1 MTDRTPPQVTL
12 RIGGQR
18 LAAGSGGIHDH
29 ISPVTGAVDAAVPLA
44 GPAEVDLAVQ
54 AARTGFETWRRTP
67 PQGRG
72 RVLMRL
78 ADLVAEHSAEF
89 ARLGALDNGSPISLG
104 TAGVS
109 ADWIRYYA
117 GWADKPHSEVTGSFL
132 DGEFSYGLAQPY
144 GVIAAII
151 TWNAPLMSLAMKVP
165 AALAA
170 GNAVVVKPS
179 ELTPFSGDLFADLA
193 EEAGLPAGVLNVI
206 PGDAAAGAA
215 LVVHPGVD
223 KISFTGGEKT
233 ATRILQQCAVTMKPV
248 VLELGGKSAN
258 IILDDADLDTACFHG
273 AFMGLALLSGQGCA
287 LPTRMLVQDSV
298 YDEVVGRV
306 VAAAQ
311 GLAVGDP
318 FDAAML
324 SGPVVNEAALER
336 ILGVIDR
343 AGSDGATLLTGGRR
357 LDGELAKGYFIAP
370 TVFGD
375 VDPAS
380 DLGQNEV
387 FGPVLAISRFS
398 TDAEAIAIANS
409 TRYGLSGCV
418 QSGNLRRALAI
429 SEELTTGEVLI
440 NGAPNA
446 NVRRAFGGF
455 GASGFGK
462 EGGRQGID
470 EFVRLK
476 SIAVM

>member
-1 MTDRTPPQVTL
+1 MIDRTPPQVTL
-12 RIGGQR
+12 RIADQR
-18 LAAGSGGIHDH
+18 LQTGSGGTHDH
-29 ISPVTGAVDAAVPLA
+29 ISPVTGTVDAAVPLA
-44 GPAEVDLAVQ
+44 GADEVDLAVR
-54 AARTGFETWRRTP
+54 AARSGFETWRRTP
-67 PQGRG
+67 PQRRG
-72 RVLMRL
+72 MILFRL
-78 ADLVAEHSAEF
+78 ADLIADHGTEF

-104 TAGVS
+104 TADVS

-117 GWADKPHSEVTGSFL
+117 GWADKSHSEVTGSFL
-132 DGEFSYGLAQPY
+132 EGEFSYSLAQPY

-179 ELTPFSGDLFADLA
+179 ELTPFSSDLFATLA
-193 EEAGLPAGVLNVI
+193 TEAGLPPGVLNVI
-206 PGDAAAGAA
+206 PGGAAAGAA
-215 LVVHPGVD
+215 LVDHPGVD

-233 ATRILQQCAVTMKPV
+233 ASRILQHCAVTMKPV

-258 IILDDADLDTACFHG
+258 IILDDADLDSACFHG

-287 LPTRMLVQDSV
+287 LPTRMIVQDSV
-298 YDEVVGRV
+298 YDDVVDRV

-311 GLAVGDP
+311 RLAVGDP
-318 FDAAML
+318 LDPATI
-324 SGPVVNEAALER
+324 SGPVVSEAAMDR

-343 AGSDGATLLTGGRR
+343 AGSDGARLLTGGHR
-357 LDGELAKGYFIAP
+357 LDGDLEKGFFIAP

-387 FGPVLAISRFS
+387 FGPVLAITKFS
-398 TDAEAIAIANS
+398 TDQEAIDIANS

-418 QSGNLRRALAI
+418 QSGNLRRALGIA
-429 SEELTTGEVLI
+429 EELTTGEVLI

-446 NVRRAFGGF
+446 NVRRPFGGF

-462 EGGRQGID
+462 EGGRQGIE
-470 EFVRLK
+470 EFVRVK
-476 SIAVM
+476 SIAAM